1 MRIDHASMSALSLTK
16 VRMSYNETHIT
27 SNTMDLCC
35 SITRIYGMYRIRIYH
50 TQNSLQRSTDARSRH
65 EFEIN
70 GQQQCTGQ
78 NNAMKSMGRA
88 MHHGMVNVVIE
99 QRLVSNHFKHWVV
112 SQQRPYAPLYL
123 CPATF
128 APLWLQLARQT
139 PAPVIQPSA

>member
-50 TQNSLQRSTDARSRH
+50 TQNSLQKSTDARSRH
-65 EFEIN
+65 EFEMN

-99 QRLVSNHFKHWVV
+99 QRLVSNHFPC
-112 SQQRPYAPLYL
+112 SSDPMPQCTCALQRLPPCGYNWHDSHLHL
-123 CPATF
+123 
-128 APLWLQLARQT
+128 
-139 PAPVIQPSA
+139 